1 MGQFFIAYLAAAGGI
16 SAGLQVVRGT
26 VRGATRLIEGEP
38 RAAVGEVLGGA
49 VAPVASAVNQA
60 TQLAGDV
67 FGAALAIS
75 NFGQQDPVILS
86 APRWAGWAAESAA
99 PEPDGVPS

>member
-1 MGQFFIAYLAAAGGI
+1 MGQFFIAYLAVAGGI

-26 VRGATRLIEGEP
+26 VRGVTRLIEGEP

-49 VAPVASAVNQA
+49 VAPVASAVHQA
-60 TQLAGDV
+60 TQLTGDV
-67 FGAALAIS
+67 LGAALAIS

-86 APRWAGWAAESAA
+86 VPRWAGRDGEPAT
-99 PEPDGVPS
+99 PEPDGIPG

>member
-1 MGQFFIAYLAAAGGI
+1 MGQFFLAYLAIAGGI
-16 SAGLQVVRGT
+16 SGGLQVVRGA
-26 VRGATRLIEGEP
+26 VRGATKLIEGEP

-49 VAPVASAVNQA
+49 VARGASAVNQA

-67 FGAALAIS
+67 LGAALAIS

-86 APRWAGWAAESAA
+86 VPQWAGRDG
-99 PEPDGVPS
+99 EPATP

>member
-1 MGQFFIAYLAAAGGI
+1 MTTASVAAAPPG
-16 SAGLQVVRGT
+16 SMPWPT
-26 VRGATRLIEGEP
+26 
-38 RAAVGEVLGGA
+38 
-49 VAPVASAVNQA
+49 APVASAINQA

-86 APRWAGWAAESAA
+86 VPQWAGRGAESVS
-99 PEPDGVPS
+99 PGQDGAG